1 MATTRDERMMAEAL
15 RLGRLRK
22 GRTAPNPA
30 VGAVVALGEKIL
42 GRGFHE
48 RAGAPHAEVTALGEA
63 GARARDATLY
73 VTLEPCVTRGRT
85 PACAPFVAASGV
97 KKVVIGTL
105 DPHPEVAGK
114 GAAALQEAGIGVVVG
129 VRERECRHL
138 VEDFAKFV
146 AAKTPW
152 VTAKFAMSLD
162 GKIAT
167 RSGDATWISGP
178 AARRYAH
185 RLRWEHGAVA
195 VGAGT
200 LRADDPRLTVRLP
213 GYDLSEGPV
222 RLIISSRAV
231 LPPRARVFEGV
242 PKPPVWVACTRRARP
257 RTVAR
262 LTRRGAEIIMCKEE
276 GGRVSLSDLLARL
289 AERNVTSLLVEGGE
303 ELLGGFFDRGLV
315 DRVVAVT
322 VPKII
327 GGKRAKS
334 PVGGRGVGRLEDAGV
349 LRETRRRSLGDDVLL
364 EGYFVDVDDYFASV
378 KLATERLRERCRNR

>member
-30 VGAVVALGEKIL
+30 VGAVVASGEKIL

-48 RAGAPHAEVTALGEA
+48 RAGAPHAEVAALGEA
-63 GARARDATLY
+63 GARARGATLY

-85 PACAPFVAASGV
+85 PPCAPFVAASGV
-97 KKVVIGTL
+97 RKVVIGTL
-105 DPHPEVAGK
+105 DPHPDVAGK
-114 GAAALQEAGIGVVVG
+114 GAATLREAGLAVVAG
-129 VRERECRHL
+129 VRGRECRHL

-146 AAKTPW
+146 ATKTPW

-167 RSGDATWISGP
+167 RSGDAAYISGP

-200 LRADDPRLTVRLP
+200 LRADDPRLTARLP
-213 GYDLSEGPV
+213 GHDLSDGPV

-231 LPPRARVFEGV
+231 VPPHARVFEGA

-262 LTRRGAEIIMCKEE
+262 LTRQGAEIIMCREE
-276 GGRVSLSDLLARL
+276 GGRVSLADLLGRL
-289 AERNVTSLLVEGGE
+289 AGRDITSLLVEGGE

-315 DRVVAVT
+315 DRVVAVAA
-322 VPKII
+322 PKII

-334 PVGGRGVGRLEDAGV
+334 PVGGRGVGRLDDARA

-364 EGYFVDVDDYFASV
+364 EGYFADVDDYFANVAS
-378 KLATERLRERCRNR
+378 ATERLKGPSQSR

>member
-1 MATTRDERMMAEAL
+1 MMAEAL

-30 VGAVVALGEKIL
+30 VGAVVASGEKII

-48 RAGAPHAEVTALGEA
+48 RAGAPHAEVVALKEA
-63 GARARDATLY
+63 GKAARGATLY
-73 VTLEPCVTRGRT
+73 VTLEPCYFGGKT
-85 PACAPFVAASGV
+85 PACAPA
-97 KKVVIGTL
+97 VVRAGLKRVVVGTL
-105 DPHPEVAGK
+105 DPHPRVAGE
-114 GAAALQEAGIGVVVG
+114 GAAFLGKAGLHVVVG

-146 AAKTPW
+146 AVKKPW

-167 RSGDATWISGP
+167 RSGDATWISGS

-195 VGAGT
+195 VGART

-213 GYDLSEGPV
+213 GRDLSDGPA

-231 LPPRARVFEGV
+231 LPPRARVFEGA

-276 GGRVSLSDLLARL
+276 GGRVSLADLLGRL

-322 VPKII
+322 APKII

-334 PVGGRGVGRLEDAGV
+334 PVGGRGVGRLEDAGA

-364 EGYFVDVDDYFASV
+364 EGYVADVDDYFASV
-378 KLATERLRERCRNR
+378 TRATERLSKGSQSR

>member
-1 MATTRDERMMAEAL
+1 LATTRDERMMAEAL

-48 RAGAPHAEVTALGEA
+48 RAGAPHAEVVALGEA
-63 GARARDATLY
+63 GARARGATLY

-85 PACAPFVAASGV
+85 PPCAPFVVASGV

-105 DPHPEVAGK
+105 DPHPDVAGK
-114 GAAALQEAGIGVVVG
+114 GAATLREAGLDVVAG

-138 VEDFAKFV
+138 AEDFAKFV
-146 AAKTPW
+146 ATKTPW
-152 VTAKFAMSLD
+152 VTAKFAASLD

-167 RSGDATWISGP
+167 RSGDAAYISGP

-213 GYDLSEGPV
+213 GCDLSEGPA
-222 RLIISSRAV
+222 RLIVSSRAV
-231 LPPRARVFEGV
+231 VPPRARVFEGA

-257 RTVAR
+257 RNVAR
-262 LTRRGAEIIMCKEE
+262 LTRQGAEVIMCKEE
-276 GGRVSLSDLLARL
+276 GGRVSLADLLARL
-289 AERNVTSLLVEGGE
+289 AERDVTSLLVEGGE

-322 VPKII
+322 APKII
-327 GGKRAKS
+327 GGKGAKS
-334 PVGGRGVGRLEDAGV
+334 PVGGRGVGRLDDAWA

-364 EGYFVDVDDYFASV
+364 EGYFADVDDYFASV
-378 KLATERLRERCRNR
+378 ARATERLKGPSQNR

>member
-1 MATTRDERMMAEAL
+1 MMAEAL

-30 VGAVVALGEKIL
+30 VGALVTLGEKII

-63 GARARDATLY
+63 GVRARGGTLY
-73 VTLEPCVTRGRT
+73 VTLEPCVARGRT
-85 PACAPFVAASGV
+85 PACAPFVVASGV
-97 KKVVIGTL
+97 KRVVIGTV
-105 DPHPEVAGK
+105 DPNPGVAGK
-114 GAAALQEAGIGVVVG
+114 GAAALQEAGLDVVAG

-146 AAKTPW
+146 ATKTPW
-152 VTAKFAMSLD
+152 VTAKFATSLD

-200 LRADDPRLTVRLP
+200 LRADDPRLTVRLA
-213 GYDLSEGPV
+213 GYDQSEGPV
-222 RLIISSRAV
+222 RLIISSSAV
-231 LPPRARVFEGV
+231 VPPRARVFEGA

-276 GGRVSLSDLLARL
+276 GRRVSLADLLSRL

-322 VPKII
+322 APKII

-334 PVGGRGVGRLEDAGV
+334 PVGGRGVGRLDDALV
-349 LRETRRRSLGDDVLL
+349 LRETKRRSLGDDVLL
-364 EGYFVDVDDYFASV
+364 EGYLADVDDYFANV
-378 KLATERLRERCRNR
+378 TRATERLREGCRGR

>member
-1 MATTRDERMMAEAL
+1 LATTRDERIMAEAL

-30 VGAVVALGEKIL
+30 VGAVVASGEKIL

-48 RAGAPHAEVTALGEA
+48 RAGAPHAEVMALGEA
-63 GARARDATLY
+63 ASRARGATLY

-85 PACAPFVAASGV
+85 PACAPLVAASGV

-105 DPHPEVAGK
+105 DPNPGVAGR
-114 GAAALQEAGIGVVVG
+114 GAATLQKAGITVVAG

-146 AAKTPW
+146 ATKTPW
-152 VTAKFAMSLD
+152 VTAKFAASLD

-167 RSGDATWISGP
+167 RTGDAAYISGP

-185 RLRWEHGAVA
+185 RLRWEHVAVA

-200 LRADDPRLTVRLP
+200 LRADDPRLTVRLR
-213 GYDLSEGPV
+213 GCDLSEGPA
-222 RLIISSRAV
+222 RLIVSSRAV
-231 LPPRARVFEGV
+231 VPPRARVFEDA

-257 RTVAR
+257 RNVAR
-262 LTRRGAEIIMCKEE
+262 LTRRGAEIIMCKED
-276 GGRVSLSDLLARL
+276 GGRVSLADLISQLAKRD
-289 AERNVTSLLVEGGE
+289 VTSLLVEGGE

-315 DRVVAVT
+315 DRVVAVAAS
-322 VPKII
+322 KII

-334 PVGGRGVGRLEDAGV
+334 PVGGQGAGRLDDAWV
-349 LRETRRRSLGDDVLL
+349 LHETRRRSLGDDVLL
-364 EGYFVDVDDYFASV
+364 EGYLADVDNYFANV
-378 KLATERLRERCRNR
+378 APATERLKKASLSR